1 MLTGLIRKELL
12 VLSRDPHALAAL
24 FLMPAVFIIVMSF
37 ALKNMYAPSL
47 DRLAYGI
54 VSSENTEIAT
64 RFMHIWENTHGPAL
78 GLDPNSTDALRQ
90 GRLDYVLTLEA
101 GMAEAISSPHP
112 PPEAVVRLQAEPGLD
127 QGALRTLQAELTN
140 SLSDLRASALQA
152 EWPDL
157 MPAVTLSILP
167 FVAVE
172 QISTDAAKPSA
183 VQQNVPAWL
192 VFGMF
197 FVVTAIASLFVQE
210 QRDGT
215 LARLAGIGVPH
226 RIQVLAKA
234 LPYVAVNIAQAA
246 LMIAVGVYL
255 MPLLG
260 GEALSLAGIHWPA
273 LTLVVGAVSFAA
285 IGFALLL
292 ACLVRTHAQ
301 ANALGPM
308 LNILMAAFGGIMVP
322 TFVMPSAMQT
332 AATYSPMNWGLEGL
346 LTVLLRHGDV
356 SETLPWVGRLCLFG
370 AITLLLAGT
379 LFPRRIKR

>member
-1 MLTGLIRKELL
+1 MLAGLIRKELL
-12 VLSRDPHALAAL
+12 ILSRDPHALAAL
-24 FLMPAVFIIVMSF
+24 FLMPAVFIVVMSF
-37 ALKNMYAPSL
+37 ALKNMYAAPL
-47 DRLAYGI
+47 DRLTYGI
-54 VSSENTEIAT
+54 ESHEDSDIVTGF
-64 RFMHIWENTHGPAL
+64 RRVWEHTHGPAL
-78 GLDPNSTDALRQ
+78 ALDPNWREALRQ
-90 GRLDYVLTLEA
+90 GQLDYVLTLEA
-101 GMAEAISSPHP
+101 GIAEALSSPQP
-112 PPEAVVRLQAEPGLD
+112 PAAAVVRLQAEPGLD
-127 QGALRTLQAELTN
+127 QGAFRILQAKLTN

-152 EWPDL
+152 EWAGL
-157 MPAVTLSILP
+157 RPAATLSILP

-172 QISTDAAKPSA
+172 QLSTDTAEPSA

-226 RIQVLAKA
+226 RIQVVAKA

-273 LTLVVGAVSFAA
+273 LGLVVGAVSFAA

-322 TFVMPSAMQT
+322 TFVMPSAMQEM
-332 AATYSPMNWGLEGL
+332 ATYSPMNWGLEGL
-346 LTVLLRHGDV
+346 LTVLLRHGDIF
-356 SETLPWVGRLCLFG
+356 ETLPWVGRLCLFG
-370 AITLLLAGT
+370 ACTLLLAGA
-379 LFPRRIKR
+379 LFPRRIKP